1 MLALD
6 EVERLRSPEAAAAIN
21 ALLHRGPDNLH
32 VGMAFRE
39 QPPGLELAMFAL
51 EGREAAVTAGDL
63 RFSKPDIER
72 FLDGELSR
80 RELDRVSAG
89 SAGWPLALRIHRNAR
104 RSAEPGD
111 AGRTVAEWIET
122 RLWRGVP
129 AADRAFALD
138 AALFDGL
145 DPELIDEM
153 RGEAGSAMRIAAMD
167 AFAGLVST
175 AGGGGRAVRLHPL
188 VRKYCEKRGF
198 REDPERYRAVHRGI
212 ALALARRGRSVE
224 ALRHAAEAGDS
235 GLLGRI
241 AEETRAGSGAGSN
254 RAWRRCARSTG
265 C

>member
-1 MLALD
+1 MRPAPSSAAFVPPDPQADSQAEYRIELLLRALARHGAPCVLALD
-6 EVERLRSPEAAAAIN
+6 EVERLRSSEAAAAIN

-63 RFSKPDIER
+63 RFSKPDIAR
-72 FLDGELSR
+72 FFDEALSR
-80 RELDRVSAG
+80 RELDRAVAD

-111 AGRTVAEWIET
+111 ADRTVAEWIET

-145 DPELIDEM
+145 DPELIDEV

-167 AFAGLVST
+167 AFAGLLST
-175 AGGGGRAVRLHPL
+175 AGCAPT
-188 VRKYCEKRGF
+188 F
-198 REDPERYRAVHRGI
+198 RFN
-212 ALALARRGRSVE
+212 RRRS
-224 ALRHAAEAGDS
+224 RHAAFRPLF
-235 GLLGRI
+235 GLAVKAKPLTYNMLI
-241 AEETRAGSGAGSN
+241 KSEP
-254 RAWRRCARSTG
+254 CA
-265 C
+265 